1 MVDND
6 ITLSYMNQ
14 CFKSMGPITIDQEF
28 IDYRKKYA
36 DKFNDYGRTQEEKIR
51 NSDGL
56 LPEYLLIKA
65 GLVKKSK
72 TIHSDFGIS
81 EKLIDNKM
89 INEDA
94 NTVTIPNR
102 KIDWMKDAVVS
113 KLLTHFSVTR
123 WTSRPN
129 ECKGEN
135 GRPLQVG
142 DIVTFEVISVLDA
155 RDALKSVENSIWY
168 ADSKYFWAK

>member
-14 CFKSMGPITIDQEF
+14 CFESMGPITIDQAF
-28 IDYRKKYA
+28 IDYRNEYA
-36 DKFNDYGRTQEEKIR
+36 HKFNDYGRTEEDKIKD
-51 NSDGL
+51 SDGL
-56 LPEYLLIKA
+56 LPEYLLLKA
-65 GLVKKSK
+65 GLVDETK
-72 TIHSDFGIS
+72 TKHSDFGIS
-81 EKLIDNKM
+81 EKLLDNKM

-94 NTVTIPNR
+94 NTVTLPIR

-123 WTSRPN
+123 WTSRPDD
-129 ECKGEN
+129 CKGEN
-135 GRPLQVG
+135 GRALQVG
-142 DIVTFEVISVLDA
+142 DVVTFEVISVLDA
-155 RDALKSVENSIWY
+155 RSALKSLEYSMWY